1 MIIDV
6 IKSQT
11 MSAASDR
18 LNFDFL
24 EVYVGIIISK
34 YGKNY
39 QIYLLND
46 FDVDL
51 VELSVAANQRRGF
64 MEKVQV
70 HSCDLLPPKFG
81 QDCGRGRLVN
91 SFPCF

>member
-46 FDVDL
+46 FNVNL

-64 MEKVQV
+64 MEILN
-70 HSCDLLPPKFG
+70 CDWLPPKVG
-81 QDCGRGRLVN
+81 
-91 SFPCF
+91 

>member
-24 EVYVGIIISK
+24 EVYVAIIISK

-46 FDVDL
+46 FEVDL
-51 VELSVAANQRRGF
+51 VELSAAANQRRGF
-64 MEKVQV
+64 MEI
-70 HSCDLLPPKFG
+70 SPL
-81 QDCGRGRLVN
+81 
-91 SFPCF
+91 

>member
-64 MEKVQV
+64 MEKV
-70 HSCDLLPPKFG
+70 HCDLLPPKLG
-81 QDCGRGRLVN
+81 QDCGRGRLVD